1 MKVRNKTLLLAAAG
15 AALIGLLVWLAL
27 PAPAHVE
34 TARVTRGLFQSSIE
48 EDGVT
53 RVRDRYVVAA
63 PVAGLL
69 TRPSLRVGDAVHR
82 GDAVAVIV
90 PNAAQM
96 FDARTRA
103 ELAARVEAA
112 SAQASR
118 ARAVVRQAE
127 ASLVQAEDD
136 HRRIAELAAR
146 GFASKTEQERA
157 AVTRELRRKDVEA
170 ARFEADAFEH
180 DLAQARAAAR
190 EGSTLRDAQ
199 AKGNAWT
206 LRAPIDGTVLRVV
219 QESEVAL
226 TVGAPILEIG
236 DLSRLEARIDVLSTE
251 ATRIEPQAYVSL
263 DAGGVKLAGRVRR
276 IEPSGYLKVSAL
288 GIEEQRVDVLVDLL
302 PNPAALPLVGDGYRV
317 DAAIEV
323 AREENALLVPLAAL
337 FRDGEDWA
345 AFRVVGG
352 RARLTRLRIGQ
363 RGAEQ
368 AVVLGGLPD
377 DATVVVYPSDAVRD
391 GTRVRGD

>member
-1 MKVRNKTLLLAAAG
+1 MKVRNKTLLFAG
-15 AALIGLLVWLAL
+15 AGAGLIGLLVWLAL

-146 GFASKTEQERA
+146 GFA
-157 AVTRELRRKDVEA
+157 
-170 ARFEADAFEH
+170 
-180 DLAQARAAAR
+180 
-190 EGSTLRDAQ
+190 
-199 AKGNAWT
+199 
-206 LRAPIDGTVLRVV
+206 
-219 QESEVAL
+219 
-226 TVGAPILEIG
+226 
-236 DLSRLEARIDVLSTE
+236 
-251 ATRIEPQAYVSL
+251 
-263 DAGGVKLAGRVRR
+263 
-276 IEPSGYLKVSAL
+276 
-288 GIEEQRVDVLVDLL
+288 
-302 PNPAALPLVGDGYRV
+302 
-317 DAAIEV
+317 
-323 AREENALLVPLAAL
+323 
-337 FRDGEDWA
+337 
-345 AFRVVGG
+345 
-352 RARLTRLRIGQ
+352 
-363 RGAEQ
+363 
-368 AVVLGGLPD
+368 
-377 DATVVVYPSDAVRD
+377 
-391 GTRVRGD
+391 